1 MKSLCL
7 VLLTTLAYLST
18 PAQRL
23 LTVTYTTDNQN
34 RYIFTCTN
42 KDYCPYVV
50 QVDFPTLTNA
60 QPDHPVPY
68 TTEVKPGTVTLI
80 TVSPIDKTKDIKLNF
95 KTSNRKGVLNPL
107 VNLNF
112 VYLLPIT
119 PGIETQAYRVTNAK
133 GSATQGA
140 QDTGYSVRLRAK
152 PGDTIYAARRGVVTA
167 VDVSSSE
174 NDAGANSTNGW
185 NYIEIYH
192 ADHSFAQY
200 GIIQKDGAFVHPGQT
215 VEAGTPIGLV
225 GGDRYGRGAEV
236 RFSVSYYPGVPNT
249 NIPLLFWTKDNGKGP
264 LRHGAN
270 YTSEFPKA
278 ILNQEMPRGP
288 KGKTP
293 AKKPAAHRA

>member
-1 MKSLCL
+1 MKNLCL
-7 VLLTTLAYLST
+7 FLLAAVAYLTS

-23 LTVTYTTDNQN
+23 LTVNYTTDNQN

-60 QPDHPVPY
+60 QADHPLPY
-68 TTEVKPGTVTLI
+68 TTEVKPGTVRLI

-95 KTSNRKGVLNPL
+95 KTSNRKGVMDPV
-107 VNLNF
+107 VNLHF

-133 GSATQGA
+133 GSASSGA
-140 QDTGYSVRLRAK
+140 QDTGYAIRLRAK

-167 VDVSSSE
+167 VDVSNTE
-174 NDAGANSTNGW
+174 NDAGANATNGW

-192 ADHSFAQY
+192 ADNSFGQY
-200 GIIQKDGAFVHPGQT
+200 GVIQKDGAFVHPGQT

-249 NIPLLFWTKDNGKGP
+249 NIPLIFWTRDNGKVA
-264 LRHGAN
+264 LRHGGE

-278 ILNQEMPRGP
+278 ILNQEKP

-293 AKKPAAHRA
+293 VKKPVRH

>member
-1 MKSLCL
+1 MKSICL
-7 VLLTTLAYLST
+7 LLLFALLQTVA
-18 PAQRL
+18 PAQKI
-23 LTVTYTTDNQN
+23 LTVSYTLDNQN
-34 RYIFTCTN
+34 RYIFTCNN

-50 QVDFPTLTNA
+50 QLDFPTLTNA
-60 QPDHPVPY
+60 QADHALPY
-68 TTEVKPGTVTLI
+68 VVEVKPGTTKLV
-80 TVSPIDKTKDIKLNF
+80 TVSPVDKTKDTKLNF
-95 KTSNRKGVLNPL
+95 KTSNRKGVLNPV

-119 PGIETQAYRVTNAK
+119 PGIETQAYRVVNTK
-133 GSATQGA
+133 GSGTPGA

-152 PGDTIYAARRGVVTA
+152 PGDTIYAARRGIVTA
-167 VDVSSSE
+167 VETGSSE
-174 NDAGANSTNGW
+174 NDAGANATNGW

-192 ADHSFAQY
+192 ADCSFGQY
-200 GIIQKDGAFVHPGQT
+200 GVVQKDGAFVKPGQT

-236 RFSVSYYPGVPNT
+236 RFSVSWYPGVANT

-278 ILNQEMPRGP
+278 ILNQELP
-288 KGKTP
+288 KSRTP
-293 AKKPAAHRA
+293 AKKPGAVHKA

>member
-1 MKSLCL
+1 MKQISFLL
-7 VLLTTLAYLST
+7 AIVLLHLSSS
-18 PAQRL
+18 AQRL

-34 RYIFTCTN
+34 RYLFTCTN
-42 KDYCPYVV
+42 KDFCPYVV
-50 QVDFPTLTNA
+50 QIDFPTLTNA
-60 QPDHPVPY
+60 QPSHPIPY
-68 TTEVKPGTVTLI
+68 TAEVKPGTVQLI
-80 TVSPIDKTKDIKLNF
+80 TVAPIDKSKDIKLNL
-95 KTSNRKGVLNPL
+95 KTANRKGVMNPV

-119 PGIETQAYRVTNAK
+119 PGIETQAYRVVNVK
-133 GSATQGA
+133 GSAAAGA
-140 QDTGYSVRLRAK
+140 QDTGYSIRLRAK

-167 VDVSSSE
+167 VEVGSSE

-192 ADHSFAQY
+192 ADNSFAQY
-200 GIIQKDGAFVHPGQT
+200 GVVQKDGAFVHPGQT

-249 NIPLLFWTKDNGKGP
+249 NIPLIFWTKDNGKTV

-270 YTSEFPKA
+270 YIAEFPKA
-278 ILNQEMPRGP
+278 ILNQELP

-293 AKKPAAHRA
+293 VKKPAHKA

>member
-1 MKSLCL
+1 MKNLCL
-7 VLLTTLAYLST
+7 LLLSALAQLSS

-23 LTVTYTTDNQN
+23 LTVNYTTDNQN
-34 RYIFTCTN
+34 RYIFSCTN

-50 QVDFPTLTNA
+50 ELDFPTLTNA
-60 QPDHPVPY
+60 RADHPLPY
-68 TTEVKPGTVTLI
+68 VVEVKPGTAKLI
-80 TVSPIDKTKDIKLNF
+80 TVSPVDKTKDIKLNF
-95 KTSNRKGVLNPL
+95 KTSNRKGVLNP
-107 VNLNF
+107 VVKLNF

-119 PGIETQAYRVTNAK
+119 PGLETQAYRVVNAK
-133 GSATQGA
+133 GTNTPGA

-167 VDVSSSE
+167 VEVSSSE
-174 NDAGANSTNGW
+174 NDAGATATSGW

-192 ADHSFAQY
+192 ADNSFAQY
-200 GIIQKDGAFVHPGQT
+200 GVVQKDGAFVKPGQT

-236 RFSVSYYPGVPNT
+236 RFSVSWYPGVGNT
-249 NIPLLFWTKDNGKGP
+249 NIPLVFWTKDHGKGS
-264 LRHGAN
+264 LRHGAF

-278 ILNQEMPRGP
+278 ILNQELP

-293 AKKPAAHRA
+293 AKKHAAHKR

>member
-1 MKSLCL
+1 MKPSLF
-7 VLLTTLAYLST
+7 LLFALLQIAA

-23 LTVTYTTDNQN
+23 LTVTYSLDNQN
-34 RYIFTCTN
+34 RYLFTCTN

-50 QVDFPTLTNA
+50 QLDFPTLTNA
-60 QPDHPVPY
+60 QADRSLPY
-68 TTEVKPGTVTLI
+68 IVEVKPGTVKLVTI
-80 TVSPIDKTKDIKLNF
+80 SPVDKSKDIKLNF
-95 KTSNRKGVLNPL
+95 KTSNRKGCLSPV

-119 PGIETQAYRVTNAK
+119 PGIETQAYRVVNTK
-133 GSATQGA
+133 SSGTPGA

-167 VDVSSSE
+167 AETNSSE
-174 NDAGANSTNGW
+174 NDAGSSSTTPW

-192 ADHSFAQY
+192 ADCSFAQY
-200 GIIQKDGAFVHPGQT
+200 GIVQKDGAFVKPGQT

-236 RFSVSYYPGVPNT
+236 RFSVSWYPGVANT
-249 NIPLLFWTKDNGKGP
+249 DIPVLFWTKDNGKGP

-278 ILNQEMPRGP
+278 ILNQELP

-293 AKKPAAHRA
+293 VKKPAARKA

>member
-1 MKSLCL
+1 MKSICL
-7 VLLTTLAYLST
+7 FLLFALLQTVA
-18 PAQRL
+18 PAQKI
-23 LTVTYTTDNQN
+23 LTVSYALDNQN
-34 RYIFTCTN
+34 RYIFSCTN

-50 QVDFPTLTNA
+50 QLDFPTLTNA
-60 QPDHPVPY
+60 QADHPLPY
-68 TTEVKPGTVTLI
+68 VVEVKPGTAKLI

-95 KTSNRKGVLNPL
+95 KTSNRKGVLSPV
-107 VNLNF
+107 VNLHF

-119 PGIETQAYRVTNAK
+119 PGIETQAYRVVNTK
-133 GSATQGA
+133 GSATPGA
-140 QDTGYSVRLRAK
+140 QDTGYAVRLRAK

-167 VDVSSSE
+167 VDVSSTE
-174 NDAGANSTNGW
+174 NDAGTGATNGW

-192 ADHSFAQY
+192 ADNSFAQY
-200 GIIQKDGAFVHPGQT
+200 GVVQKDGAFVQPGQT

-249 NIPLLFWTKDNGKGP
+249 NIPLVFWTKDNGKGP

-270 YTSEFPKA
+270 YISEFPRA
-278 ILNQEMPRGP
+278 ILNQEGP

-293 AKKPAAHRA
+293 AKKPAAAHKA